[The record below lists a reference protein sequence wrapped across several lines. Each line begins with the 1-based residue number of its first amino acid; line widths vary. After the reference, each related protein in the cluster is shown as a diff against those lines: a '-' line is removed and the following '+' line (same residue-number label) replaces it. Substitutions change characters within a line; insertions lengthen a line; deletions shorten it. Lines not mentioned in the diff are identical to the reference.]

1 MSSALSAL
9 GTVEARPWRRAAA
22 WLLFLAPFFFI
33 TYGLAN
39 WSASQR
45 ADVPSLVFA
54 WEHSIPFWAWTI
66 LPYWSID
73 ALYGLS
79 LFVCLTRHEL
89 DTHAKRLLTAQ
100 AIAVACFVLVP
111 LRCAFAHPAADG
123 VWGLMFAALA
133 GFDQPFNQL
142 PSLHIALAVILWA
155 LYARRLTGL
164 TRLAMELWFLLI
176 CASVLTTY
184 QHHFIDIPTGLL
196 LGALCLWAWPFADE
210 GKGRPIAAQWQWTRD
225 PARWRLTALYAAGA
239 LLLGALAIGSGGWG
253 LWLLWGSVSLLLVAL
268 AYAAIGAAAFQ
279 KHADGRLSVAAQWL
293 FAPYRAGA
301 WINSRAWTWREPQPV
316 QIADDVYLGRIPGA
330 RELAASPFA
339 AVLDLTAEFAMN
351 AGKRTYVS
359 LPVLD
364 LTTPSAAELAQA
376 AAAIERLRAR
386 GPVLVCCALG
396 CSRSACAVAAWL
408 LVSRRAPDVAS
419 ALSTVR
425 AARARVELGDGHV
438 AALHGLVGALHEL
451 VGTIPA
457 RPAGVAMPGAE

>member
-1 MSSALSAL
+1 MSTAMPALVSA
-9 GTVEARPWRRAAA
+9 EAWPWRRAAA
-22 WLLFLAPFFFI
+22 WLLFLAPFFFV

-45 ADVPSLVFA
+45 ADVPSLVFD
-54 WEHSIPFWAWTI
+54 WEYSIPFWAWTI

-100 AIAVACFVLVP
+100 AIAVTCFVLVP
-111 LRCAFAHPAADG
+111 LRCTFTHPATDG
-123 VWGLMFAALA
+123 VWGIMFDALA

-164 TRLAMELWFLLI
+164 VRRAMELWFLLI
-176 CASVLTTY
+176 CGSVLTTY
-184 QHHFIDIPTGLL
+184 QHHFIDIPGGLL

-210 GKGRPIAAQWQWTRD
+210 GNGHAIAAQWQWTRD
-225 PARWRLTALYAAGA
+225 PARWRLVALYALGA
-239 LLLGALAIGSGGWG
+239 LLLGAIAIASGGWA
-253 LWLLWGSVSLLLVAL
+253 LWLLWCSVSLLLVAL

-279 KHADGRLSVAAQWL
+279 KRADGRLSVAAQWL

-301 WINSRAWTWREPQPV
+301 WLNSRAWTWRAPQPV
-316 QIADDVYLGRIPGA
+316 PIADDVYLGRIPGA
-330 RELAASPFA
+330 RELDASPFA
-339 AVLDLTAEFAMN
+339 AVLDLTAEFALR
-351 AGKRTYVS
+351 AGKCTYVS
-359 LPVLD
+359 VPVLD
-364 LTTPSAAELAQA
+364 LTTPPAATLAQA
-376 AAAIERLRAR
+376 AEAIERLRAR

-408 LVSRRAPDVAS
+408 LATRRSPDVAS
-419 ALSTVR
+419 ALSTLR
-425 AARARVELGDGHV
+425 AARALVELGDGHV
-438 AALHGLVGALHEL
+438 AALHGMVGAYPTKL
-451 VGTIPA
+451 
-457 RPAGVAMPGAE
+457 AGVALPGTE